1 MKRIK
6 EIKIKNFKAF
16 QQEQSFLLNG
26 KHLLVYGNNGS
37 GKSSLFWA
45 LYTFLQSSTKTDEDV
60 QKYFVNYIESDKI
73 THQTLKNIFMD
84 EAENAYIQIIS
95 IDIESNIETIYTV
108 SDDTINTNTNDDTII
123 QELNLA
129 SDFINY
135 KLLHNFYREPHKQ
148 EINLWAV
155 FERDIFPFLTDGT
168 QNWLADIIK
177 APTLDIPKTQSGK
190 AVTRGRK
197 QRYIDELDTLNTKI
211 QTLLTEIQNSANT
224 FIKDHFF
231 QGKDVI
237 RVELNFEKKFN
248 FDLVKSKIWTE
259 DRQSYRQEQLQ
270 IKLSVEVYEATPT
283 PHWKSI
289 ERVQSFLNEAQLT
302 RIAIGI
308 RIGALRTR
316 PLGSARFKILVLD
329 DMLISL
335 DFSNRMDVVR
345 IILNTDND
353 SDLEKIFDGF
363 QKIIL
368 THDLGFYELIKRYT
382 SPHEWEYLKFHS
394 SENINEAPTVKRA
407 RDPLEK
413 AEIFLVDGE
422 YDACGNE
429 LRKETEALLDKY
441 LQGLK
446 LAALEGDFQP
456 LMTKLNQA
464 MNQLS
469 ETRRADFN
477 KLIIKKIA
485 IIQKELATK
494 YPELQL
500 LPQSMSTKVK
510 EFIEKLKTDFE
521 NDSSLEESEKQKL
534 RALQND
540 LVKYLVRQSQIQQDN
555 ERIMNEMKDI
565 LKRIMN
571 PASHASLVPLYE
583 GELRKAID
591 GVTRLKEILNQTES

>member
-45 LYTFLQSSTKTDEDV
+45 LYTFLQSSTKTNEDV
-60 QKYFVNYIESDKI
+60 QKYFVNYLESDKS

-84 EAENAYIQIIS
+84 KAEDAYIKITS
-95 IDIESNIETIYTV
+95 IDTELSTETIYTV
-108 SDDTINTNTNDDTII
+108 SHDTINTNTNDDTII

-148 EINLWAV
+148 EINLWSV

-177 APTLDIPKTQSGK
+177 AQTLDIPRTRNGKTATHKKES
-190 AVTRGRK
+190 
-197 QRYIDELDTLNTKI
+197 YIIELDALNIKI
-211 QTLLTEIQNSANT
+211 QTLLTEIQDNANT
-224 FIKDHFF
+224 FIKKHFF

-237 RVELNFEKKFN
+237 RIKLNFEKKFN
-248 FDLVKSKIWTE
+248 FELVKQKIWEE
-259 DRQSYRQEQLQ
+259 DKQSYRHEQLQ
-270 IKLSVEVYEATPT
+270 IKLSVEVYEASLTP
-283 PHWKSI
+283 PWKLI

-316 PLGSARFKILVLD
+316 PISSAKFKILVLD

-335 DFSNRMDVVR
+335 DFSNRMDIVR
-345 IILNTDND
+345 IILNTNND
-353 SDLEKIFDGF
+353 PNLENIFGEF

-382 SPHEWEYLKFHS
+382 SPHEWEYLRFDS
-394 SENINEAPTVKRA
+394 SENINKAPDVKRD
-407 RDPLEK
+407 RDNLEK
-413 AEIFLVDGE
+413 AKIFLLDGE
-422 YDACGNE
+422 YDACGNV

-441 LQGLK
+441 LKGLNLASQG
-446 LAALEGDFQP
+446 EFQP
-456 LMTKLNQA
+456 LMDKLNQA
-464 MNQLS
+464 MNQLN
-469 ETRRADFN
+469 ETRRTDFN
-477 KLIIKKIA
+477 NLIIKKISV
-485 IIQKELATK
+485 IQEFLTEKHQGIDSL
-494 YPELQL
+494 
-500 LPQSMSTKVK
+500 SMSEKVK
-510 EFIEKLKTDFE
+510 EFIERLKTNFE
-521 NDSSLEESEKQKL
+521 DDESLEASEKIRLTGL
-534 RALQND
+534 RND
-540 LVKYLVRQSQIQQDN
+540 FVKYLLKQSQIKEDK
-555 ERIMNEMKDI
+555 ERIINEMKDI
-565 LKRIMN
+565 LQRIMN
-571 PASHASLVPLYE
+571 PASHASLVPLYP
-583 GELRKAID
+583 GELEKAIE
-591 GVTRLKEILNQTES
+591 GVKKLEEILNLPNPNE

>member
-26 KHLLVYGNNGS
+26 KNLLVYGNNGS

-45 LYTFLQSSTKTDEDV
+45 LYTFLQSSTKTNEDV
-60 QKYFVNYIESDKI
+60 QKYFLNYLESDKS
-73 THQTLKNIFMD
+73 THQTLKNIFME
-84 EAENAYIQIIS
+84 EAENAYIQITS
-95 IDIESNIETIYTV
+95 IDTESSIESIYTV
-108 SDDTINTNTNDDTII
+108 SHDTINTNTNSDTII

-148 EINLWAV
+148 EINLWSV

-168 QNWLADIIK
+168 QNWLEDIIK
-177 APTLDIPKTQSGK
+177 TLTLDIPRTSDGK
-190 AVTRGRK
+190 SATRGRK
-197 QRYIDELDTLNTKI
+197 KRYIDDLDTLNIKI
-211 QTLLTEIQNSANT
+211 QTLLTEIQDSANT

-248 FDLVKSKIWTE
+248 FDLVKSKIWQE
-259 DRQSYRQEQLQ
+259 NRQSYRQEQLQ
-270 IKLSVEVYEATPT
+270 IKLSVKVHEASPT
-283 PHWKSI
+283 PHWKSL

-316 PLGSARFKILVLD
+316 PLGSAKFKILVLD

-335 DFSNRMDVVR
+335 DFSNRMDIVR

-353 SDLEKIFDGF
+353 PNLENIFGGF

-368 THDLGFYELIKRYT
+368 THDLGFYELIKRHT
-382 SPHEWEYLKFHS
+382 SPHDWEYLKFHS
-394 SENINEAPTVKRA
+394 SENINESPNVKRD
-407 RDPLEK
+407 RDRLEK
-413 AEIFLVDGE
+413 AEIFLLDGE

-441 LQGLK
+441 LKGLNSASQG
-446 LAALEGDFQP
+446 EFVP
-456 LMTKLNQA
+456 LNDKLNQA
-464 MNQLS
+464 MNQLN
-469 ETRRADFN
+469 ETRRFDFN
-477 KLIIKKIA
+477 KLFVKKDFT
-485 IIQKELATK
+485 Q
-494 YPELQL
+494 
-500 LPQSMSTKVK
+500 
-510 EFIEKLKTDFE
+510 EFIEKLNTDFE
-521 NDSSLEESEKQKL
+521 NDESLEASEKWKL
-534 RALQND
+534 RGLRSD
-540 LVKYLVRQSQIQQDN
+540 LVKYLVKQSQIKQDK
-555 ERIMNEMKDI
+555 ERIINEMKDI

-583 GELRKAID
+583 GELKKAIAS
-591 GVTRLKEILNQTES
+591 VQKLKELLNRPALD

>member
-45 LYTFLQSSTKTDEDV
+45 LYTFLQSSTKTNEDV
-60 QKYFVNYIESDKI
+60 QKYFVNYLASDKS

-84 EAENAYIQIIS
+84 ETENAYIQITS
-95 IDIESNIETIYTV
+95 IDTESSIETIYTV
-108 SDDTINTNTNDDTII
+108 SHDTINTNTNDDTII

-148 EINLWAV
+148 EINLWSV

-168 QNWLADIIK
+168 QNWLEDIIK
-177 APTLDIPKTQSGK
+177 ALTLDIPRTQVGN

-211 QTLLTEIQNSANT
+211 QTLLTEIQDSANT

-237 RVELNFEKKFN
+237 KVELNFEKKFN
-248 FDLVKSKIWTE
+248 FDLVKEKIWE
-259 DRQSYRQEQLQ
+259 EGKQSYRHEQLQ

-308 RIGALRTR
+308 RIGALITR
-316 PLGSARFKILVLD
+316 PRSAQFKILVLD

-353 SDLEKIFDGF
+353 PNLENIFGGF

-368 THDLGFYELIKRYT
+368 THDLGFYELIKRHT

-394 SENINEAPTVKRA
+394 SENINEAPNVKRD
-407 RDPLEK
+407 RDRLEK
-413 AEIFLVDGE
+413 AEIFLLDGE
-422 YDACGNE
+422 YEACGNE

-441 LQGLK
+441 LKGLDSASQGK
-446 LAALEGDFQP
+446 FHP
-456 LMTKLNQA
+456 LMDKLNQA
-464 MNQLS
+464 MNQLN
-469 ETRRADFN
+469 ETRRSDFN
-477 KLIIKKIA
+477 NLFVKKDLT
-485 IIQKELATK
+485 Q
-494 YPELQL
+494 
-500 LPQSMSTKVK
+500 
-510 EFIEKLKTDFE
+510 EFIEKLNTDFE
-521 NDSSLEESEKQKL
+521 NDESLDQNQKGRL
-534 RALQND
+534 RRLRND
-540 LVKYLVRQSQIQQDN
+540 LVKYLVKQSQIKQDK
-555 ERIMNEMKDI
+555 ERIINEMKDI
-565 LKRIMN
+565 LKRIKN

-583 GELRKAID
+583 GELRKAIE
-591 GVTRLKEILNQTES
+591 GVRRLKEILNSSETT

>member
-26 KHLLVYGNNGS
+26 KNLLVYGNNGS

-45 LYTFLQSSTKTDEDV
+45 LYTFLQSSTKTDVDI
-60 QKYFVNYIESDKI
+60 QKYFLNYLASDKS

-84 EAENAYIQIIS
+84 ETENAYIQIIS
-95 IDIESNIETIYTV
+95 IDTESSIEKIYTV
-108 SDDTINTNTNDDTII
+108 SHDTINTNTNADTMI

-148 EINLWAV
+148 EINLWSV

-177 APTLDIPKTQSGK
+177 TPTLDIPRTQSGK
-190 AVTRGRK
+190 PVTRGKK
-197 QRYIDELDTLNTKI
+197 QRYIDELDTLNTRI
-211 QTLLTEIQNSANT
+211 QTLLTEIQDSANT

-248 FDLVKSKIWTE
+248 FDLVKSKIWQE
-259 DRQSYRQEQLQ
+259 DRQSFRHEQLQ
-270 IKLSVEVYEATPT
+270 IKLSVEVYEAIPT

-316 PLGSARFKILVLD
+316 PLRAARFKILVLD

-353 SDLEKIFDGF
+353 PNLENIFGGF

-394 SENINEAPTVKRA
+394 SEHINEAPNVKRD
-407 RDPLEK
+407 RDRLER
-413 AEIFLVDGE
+413 AEIFLLDGE
-422 YDACGNE
+422 YDACGSE

-441 LQGLK
+441 LKGLN
-446 LAALEGDFQP
+446 LASQSKFEP
-456 LMTKLNQA
+456 LMNKLNRA
-464 MNQLS
+464 MDQLDK
-469 ETRRADFN
+469 TRRFDFN
-477 KLIIKKIA
+477 KLFKKTG
-485 IIQKELATK
+485 LT
-494 YPELQL
+494 
-500 LPQSMSTKVK
+500 T
-510 EFIEKLKTDFE
+510 EFIEKLRTDFE
-521 NDSSLEESEKQKL
+521 NDEDLDQNQKGKL
-534 RALQND
+534 RGLRND
-540 LVKYLVRQSQIQQDN
+540 FVKYLVKQSQIEQGK
-555 ERIMNEMKDI
+555 ETIINEMKDI

-571 PASHASLVPLYE
+571 PASHTLINPLYE
-583 GELRKAID
+583 GELRKAIE
-591 GVTRLKEILNQTES
+591 GVNRLKEVLNSSEII

>member
-45 LYTFLQSSTKTDEDV
+45 LYTFLQSSTKTNEDV
-60 QKYFVNYIESDKI
+60 QKYFLNYLESDRS
-73 THQTLKNIFMD
+73 THQTLKNIFMN
-84 EAENAYIQIIS
+84 EAENAYIQITS
-95 IDIESNIETIYTV
+95 IDTESSIEAIYTV
-108 SDDTINTNTNDDTII
+108 SHDTINTNTNDDTMI
-123 QELNLA
+123 QELNIA

-148 EINLWAV
+148 EINLWSV

-177 APTLDIPKTQSGK
+177 APTLDIPRTQSGK

-211 QTLLTEIQNSANT
+211 QTLLTEIQGSANT
-224 FIKDHFF
+224 FIKDYFF
-231 QGKDVI
+231 HGKEII

-248 FDLVKSKIWTE
+248 FDLVKSQIWQE
-259 DRQSYRQEQLQ
+259 DSQSSRHEQLQ
-270 IKLSVEVYEATPT
+270 IKLCVEVYEANPT

-316 PLGSARFKILVLD
+316 PLSVKFKILVLD

-345 IILNTDND
+345 VILNTDND
-353 SDLEKIFDGF
+353 PNLENIFGGF

-368 THDLGFYELIKRYT
+368 THDLGFYELIKRHT

-394 SENINEAPTVKRA
+394 SENINEAPNVKRD
-407 RDPLEK
+407 RDRLEK
-413 AEIFLVDGE
+413 AEIFLLDGE

-441 LQGLK
+441 LKGLDS
-446 LAALEGDFQP
+446 ASEGKFHP
-456 LMTKLNQA
+456 LMDKLNQA
-464 MNQLS
+464 MNKLS
-469 ETRRADFN
+469 ETRRADFY
-477 KLIIKKIA
+477 KLFVKKDLT
-485 IIQKELATK
+485 Q
-494 YPELQL
+494 
-500 LPQSMSTKVK
+500 
-510 EFIEKLKTDFE
+510 EFIEKLNTDFE
-521 NDSSLEESEKQKL
+521 NDGSLDQNQKGRL
-534 RALQND
+534 RGLRND
-540 LVKYLVRQSQIQQDN
+540 LVKYLVKQSQIRQHK
-555 ERIMNEMKDI
+555 ETIINEMKDI

-583 GELRKAID
+583 GELSKAIE
-591 GVTRLKEILNQTES
+591 GVRRLKEILTEAE

>member
-45 LYTFLQSSTKTDEDV
+45 LYTFLQSSTKTNEDV
-60 QKYFVNYIESDKI
+60 QKYFLDYLESDKN

-84 EAENAYIQIIS
+84 EAEDAYIQITS
-95 IDIESNIETIYTV
+95 IDTESSIETIYTV
-108 SDDTINTNTNDDTII
+108 SHDNINTNTNADTII

-148 EINLWAV
+148 EINLWSV
-155 FERDIFPFLTDGT
+155 FERDIFPFLTDGI
-168 QNWLADIIK
+168 QNWLEDIIK
-177 APTLDIPKTQSGK
+177 APTLDIPRTPSGK
-190 AVTRGRK
+190 VSKK
-197 QRYIDELDTLNTKI
+197 QRYIDELNDLNTRI
-211 QTLLTEIQNSANT
+211 QDLLTEIQDSANT
-224 FIKDHFF
+224 FIKEHFF
-231 QGKDVI
+231 HGKDII
-237 RVELNFEKKFN
+237 RVKLNFEKKFN
-248 FDLVKSKIWTE
+248 FDLVKSKIWRE

-270 IKLSVEVYEATPT
+270 IKLSVEVYEASPT
-283 PHWKSI
+283 PHWKSL

-316 PLGSARFKILVLD
+316 PLGSAKFKILVLD

-335 DFSNRMDVVR
+335 DFSNRMDIVR

-353 SDLEKIFDGF
+353 PNLENIFGGF

-368 THDLGFYELIKRYT
+368 THDLGFYELIKRHT

-394 SENINEAPTVKRA
+394 SENINEAPNVKRD
-407 RDPLEK
+407 RDRIEK
-413 AEIFLVDGE
+413 AEIFLLDGE

-441 LQGLK
+441 LKGLNSASQG
-446 LAALEGDFQP
+446 EFQP
-456 LMTKLNQA
+456 LMDKLNQA
-464 MNQLS
+464 MNKLS

-477 KLIIKKIA
+477 KLFVKKDLT
-485 IIQKELATK
+485 Q
-494 YPELQL
+494 
-500 LPQSMSTKVK
+500 
-510 EFIEKLKTDFE
+510 EFIEKLNTDFE
-521 NDSSLEESEKQKL
+521 NDESLDQNQKGRL
-534 RALQND
+534 RGLRND
-540 LVKYLVRQSQIQQDN
+540 LVKYLVKQSQIKQNKESIIN
-555 ERIMNEMKDI
+555 EVKDI

-571 PASHASLVPLYE
+571 PASHALIVPLYE

-591 GVTRLKEILNQTES
+591 GVRKLKEILNTSETI